1 MKKLKT
7 NHAHM
12 PNQEYG
18 KHWGRK
24 DFDCD
29 TETDFIADHSDRH
42 GAHSSFN
49 TSLYPNPVNERV
61 SSEGFQAG
69 DYYPWN
75 ETFMWNYH
83 LLKEFFSI
91 VSDKKWVL
99 PIIHGYINCSNF
111 EIKWLRINVILIARR
126 SRHFA
131 GTRYL
136 KRGLNEEGRVAN
148 FVEIEQIVY
157 SQNSKDDKP
166 LVSSYVQVRG
176 SVPLFW
182 TQDPNPLIAKPEIF
196 VNTSDIDYLATKRH
210 FWDLFQQYSHPLI
223 IFNLTKKADTREC
236 RLSSQYQYAVEQV
249 LNEDLPEDK
258 KIFYAH
264 FDVKKAKKKNFS
276 GLAFAYINSY
286 IRQTGVFYTEVANR
300 EESKLRIHVQR
311 GIVRTNCIDSLDRTN
326 LVQQCIGIAV
336 LEKQLKALN
345 ILEGSET
352 LQNWLEVCST
362 FQKYFEIMGDEIS
375 LQYGGSIAH
384 HANLTKKKGF
394 FKSAIPELW
403 TSVKRHWANNF
414 SDSSKQGAINL
425 FLGMYV
431 PLQNS
436 IQLWNLESDIILH
449 QWDKDKLPRLLPKW
463 WEHYFKRFEEKLPRE
478 LRNDSLVS
486 YIPYDALMEIQ
497 KTFYGSEFGQEIGK
511 NKDLAKALEAHFLP
525 GQKISTKAVLEVN
538 EMENITKDHR
548 HLYIFDAIEQQ
559 IKKDIDLNIKL
570 HKQKQD
576 MKQSMISHESII
588 SVESRHIEYVK
599 SITI

>member
-1 MKKLKT
+1 M
-7 NHAHM
+7 
-12 PNQEYG
+12 
-18 KHWGRK
+18 
-24 DFDCD
+24 
-29 TETDFIADHSDRH
+29 
-42 GAHSSFN
+42 
-49 TSLYPNPVNERV
+49 
-61 SSEGFQAG
+61 
-69 DYYPWN
+69 
-75 ETFMWNYH
+75 
-83 LLKEFFSI
+83 
-91 VSDKKWVL
+91 
-99 PIIHGYINCSNF
+99 
-111 EIKWLRINVILIARR
+111 
-126 SRHFA
+126 
-131 GTRYL
+131 
-136 KRGLNEEGRVAN
+136 
-148 FVEIEQIVY
+148 
-157 SQNSKDDKP
+157 
-166 LVSSYVQVRG
+166 
-176 SVPLFW
+176 
-182 TQDPNPLIAKPEIF
+182 
-196 VNTSDIDYLATKRH
+196 
-210 FWDLFQQYSHPLI
+210 
-223 IFNLTKKADTREC
+223 TKKADTREC

-436 IQLWNLESDIILH
+436 IQLWNLEGDIILH
-449 QWDKDKLPRLLPKW
+449 Q
-463 WEHYFKRFEEKLPRE
+463 
-478 LRNDSLVS
+478 
-486 YIPYDALMEIQ
+486 
-497 KTFYGSEFGQEIGK
+497 
-511 NKDLAKALEAHFLP
+511 
-525 GQKISTKAVLEVN
+525 
-538 EMENITKDHR
+538 
-548 HLYIFDAIEQQ
+548 
-559 IKKDIDLNIKL
+559 
-570 HKQKQD
+570 
-576 MKQSMISHESII
+576 
-588 SVESRHIEYVK
+588 
-599 SITI
+599 